1 MSSATR
7 LPSGSGNWLIPRL
20 GPRRTSRLA
29 ARAMIQLALG
39 MTMGLALAAVLA
51 PGAAKAQ
58 VPPPEAAEITA
69 CLCLQQAV
77 AAFSADMNAKKQ
89 ALDTVTR
96 QLADL
101 DSQLA
106 RERSTLDVNNPDAVA
121 RYKALLQRRDAAY
134 RQSIGPVHADA
145 TQATARYNA
154 RVSEYNARCANR
166 PFNSAIVAQMQVN
179 LVCPPLQ

>member
-1 MSSATR
+1 
-7 LPSGSGNWLIPRL
+7 
-20 GPRRTSRLA
+20 
-29 ARAMIQLALG
+29 MIRLALG
-39 MTMGLALAAVLA
+39 MTMGLAMALA
-51 PGAAKAQ
+51 PGAAGAQ
-58 VPPPEAAEITA
+58 VPLPPEMAEITA

-77 AAFSADMNAKKQ
+77 SALSADMNARKQ

-101 DSQLA
+101 DAQLA

-121 RYKALLQRRDAAY
+121 RYKALLERRDAAY

-166 PFNSAIVAQMQVN
+166 PFNSAIVAQVQVN

>member
-1 MSSATR
+1 
-7 LPSGSGNWLIPRL
+7 
-20 GPRRTSRLA
+20 
-29 ARAMIQLALG
+29 MIHLALG
-39 MTMGLALAAVLA
+39 ITFGLGLVGVLA
-51 PGAAKAQ
+51 TGAAKAQ
-58 VPPPEAAEITA
+58 VPPPPEVAEITA

-77 AAFSADMNAKKQ
+77 SAFSADMNAKKQ

-121 RYKALLQRRDAAY
+121 RYKALLERRDAAY
-134 RQSIGPVHADA
+134 RQSIGPIHADA
-145 TQATARYNA
+145 TQATARYNS
-154 RVSEYNARCANR
+154 RVSEYNAHCANR

>member
-1 MSSATR
+1 
-7 LPSGSGNWLIPRL
+7 
-20 GPRRTSRLA
+20 
-29 ARAMIQLALG
+29 MIQLALR
-39 MTMGLALAAVLA
+39 MTMGLTLAAVLA
-51 PGAAKAQ
+51 PAAAKAQ
-58 VPPPEAAEITA
+58 VLPPEMAEITA
-69 CLCLQQAV
+69 CLCLQRAV
-77 AAFSADMNAKKQ
+77 SAFSADMNAKKQ

-106 RERSTLDVNNPDAVA
+106 RERSTLDVNNSDAVA

>member
-1 MSSATR
+1 MMGYMIRLTR
-7 LPSGSGNWLIPRL
+7 
-20 GPRRTSRLA
+20 
-29 ARAMIQLALG
+29 G
-39 MTMGLALAAVLA
+39 MALAWGLLAVLA

-58 VPPPEAAEITA
+58 VPPELAEITA

-77 AAFSADMNAKKQ
+77 STLAADMNAKKQ
-89 ALDTVTR
+89 ALDTVTQ

-106 RERSTLDVNNPDAVA
+106 RERSALNINNPDAVA
-121 RYKALLQRRDAAY
+121 RYKALLERRDAAY

-145 TQATARYNA
+145 TRATARYNA

-166 PFNSAIVAQMQVN
+166 PFNSAIVAQMQVQ

>member
-1 MSSATR
+1 M
-7 LPSGSGNWLIPRL
+7 I
-20 GPRRTSRLA
+20 RLA
-29 ARAMIQLALG
+29 RGMALSSGLLA
-39 MTMGLALAAVLA
+39 ALAA
-51 PGAAKAQ
+51 GAVKAQ
-58 VPPPEAAEITA
+58 MPPEVAEITA

-77 AAFSADMNAKKQ
+77 STLSAEMNAKRQ

-96 QLADL
+96 QLSDF

-106 RERSTLDVNNPDAVA
+106 RERSVINVNNPDAVA
-121 RYKALLQRRDAAY
+121 RYKALLEQRDAVY
-134 RQSIGPVHADA
+134 RQSIGPIHAEA

-166 PFNSAIVAQMQVN
+166 PFNSAIVVQMQVN